1 MSKTIDVRL
10 LGKDYRVACEPAE
23 REALQAAVAFLEDKF
38 REAGEKAPNSARAGG
53 ERAAVMMAL
62 NLAHELLA
70 AKIHRQMLQWL
81 LKANRFSV
89 E

>member
-1 MSKTIDVRL
+1 
-10 LGKDYRVACEPAE
+10 
-23 REALQAAVAFLEDKF
+23 VAFLEDKF

-70 AKIHRQMLQWL
+70 MKNTP
-81 LKANRFSV
+81 ANVRNGS
-89 E
+89 